1 MGSHPRC
8 ARPVVPARMAMS
20 RRAPRPFCLRTG
32 PGRVS
37 GVVGGRA
44 GGPVVSSTAAFS
56 RVSGRCCPLNVAPP
70 KPQTSGKL
78 SSGKPLTS
86 YIAQAELCKS
96 RLNSA
101 SYLLTGQFNMLG
113 PSSRLHTTYWVYHR
127 APTLTIMDCFDSTA
141 RHISGGLE
149 PLLTRFANEPS
160 SPRAEPSS
168 VTCRL

>member
-8 ARPVVPARMAMS
+8 ARPVVPARMAMP

-70 KPQTSGKL
+70 KSQTLREVEQRQAADQLPRTSGALQKSFKL
-78 SSGKPLTS
+78 
-86 YIAQAELCKS
+86 
-96 RLNSA
+96 
-101 SYLLTGQFNMLG
+101 GQLSTHRSVQHVG
-113 PSSRLHTTYWVYHR
+113 PFSRLHTTYWVYHR